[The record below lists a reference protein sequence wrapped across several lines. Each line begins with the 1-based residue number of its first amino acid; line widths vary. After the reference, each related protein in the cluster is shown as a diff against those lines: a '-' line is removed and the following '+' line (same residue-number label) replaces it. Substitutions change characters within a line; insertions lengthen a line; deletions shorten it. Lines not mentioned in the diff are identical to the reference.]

1 MNIFSKSIA
10 NSINPIELSIVSPH
24 NTATIVLLLATLTAA
39 RLTGQQGC
47 RLVVVVVV
55 TVTVHDA
62 AISRLRMLV
71 AFLGLLCLLVG
82 VLVVLLLLYCS
93 DCDGCCTLSG
103 LLLILFLIRIRIRI
117 KAITVVAAAAVVAAV
132 TAGAATVTVNVT
144 VITGAQNGCG
154 HTVDLRGNDCVYV
167 IVGFALLLAAPVRGE
182 ARRHAAQQ
190 ALLHV
195 DGREVAAGKGS
206 SMDALCVD
214 ATEGLDEVSVCE

>member
-1 MNIFSKSIA
+1 M
-10 NSINPIELSIVSPH
+10 
-24 NTATIVLLLATLTAA
+24 LLATLTAA

-47 RLVVVVVV
+47 CLVVVVVV
-55 TVTVHDA
+55 TVHDA
-62 AISRLRMLV
+62 AITRLRMLV

-132 TAGAATVTVNVT
+132 VTAGAAAVTVIVTATVTVNVT

-154 HTVDLRGNDCVYV
+154 HTVDLRGDDCVYV
-167 IVGFALLLAAPVRGE
+167 IVGFALLLAASVRGE

>member
-1 MNIFSKSIA
+1 M
-10 NSINPIELSIVSPH
+10 
-24 NTATIVLLLATLTAA
+24 LLATLTAA
-39 RLTGQQGC
+39 WLSGQQGC

-55 TVTVHDA
+55 AVTVHDA
-62 AISRLRMLV
+62 AITQLRMLA
-71 AFLGLLCLLVG
+71 AFLGLLSLLVG
-82 VLVVLLLLYCS
+82 ILVVLLLLYCS
-93 DCDGCCTLSG
+93 DCDGCCTLGG

-132 TAGAATVTVNVT
+132 VAAGAAAMTVIVAVIVTVTVNVT

-154 HTVDLRGNDCVYV
+154 HTVDLRGDDGVYV
-167 IVGFALLLAAPVRGE
+167 IVGFALLLATPVRGE

-206 SMDALCVD
+206 SSCVMR
-214 ATEGLDEVSVCE
+214 GCHRGSQSWCE